1 MSNYAPPNT
10 GYYPPQPHQQPYYGA
25 QPQPQYV
32 PLEQQP
38 QWGLQPNT
46 QQQQQHN
53 YYAPQGQP
61 MLSNNMP
68 PPTYDGSINPDSGLP
83 TKFNPKPKYNDL
95 WAIVLFAI
103 QLAGFIVLSYFS
115 ITNALKDNRL
125 GPGSAP
131 GGSKTLGGLFST
143 GGLITLCI
151 SVGIGA
157 VFSVVYFFLTIA
169 FPTFL
174 IKATLL
180 LSILLYFAVAAYYL
194 YIRMWIIGGIAAIF
208 AVLYAFMWFA
218 WKSRIPFASVM
229 LRTVTSVSRDYP
241 ATYAISFMGL
251 VTQVAYSIY
260 FLLVFAGTYDF
271 YFKAN
276 SGGPSA
282 IFYVLVVFS
291 VFSFYWTSQVFSNIV
306 HTTVCGVYAT
316 YYFMAGSPQ
325 GMSKSPT
332 IESLKRSLTT
342 SFGSICFG
350 SLVIAIIQ
358 TLRFIA
364 NMARGDGDGIMAFVA
379 CCIDCLLACL
389 QGIAEFINKYAF
401 AQVAIYGKPYIQAA
415 RDTWT
420 IIQDRGIE
428 QIINDNLIGNV
439 WGMAAIFS
447 GFLSGLAT
455 YLYLHYANPDFNA
468 NGQLTIVLV
477 IVGFIMGLQI
487 CFTVGT
493 VIDSGVVT
501 TFVCLAEDPAALA
514 RTKPDL
520 FAQIQATWPEVVQ

>member
-1 MSNYAPPNT
+1 MSNYPPPNT
-10 GYYPPQPHQQPYYGA
+10 GYYPPQQQQPYYGA

-32 PLEQQP
+32 PLEQQTA
-38 QWGLQPNT
+38 WGLQQAPP
-46 QQQQQHN
+46 QQQQPN

-61 MLSNNMP
+61 MP
-68 PPTYDGSINPDSGLP
+68 PPTYDGSVNPDSGLP

-95 WAIVLFAI
+95 WAAILFVI

-115 ITNALKDNRL
+115 ITNALKDNR
-125 GPGSAP
+125 GPS
-131 GGSKTLGGLFST
+131 GGSKALGSLFST

-151 SVGIGA
+151 SVGVGA
-157 VFSVVYFFLTIA
+157 VFSVVYFFLTVA

-180 LSILLYFAVAAYYL
+180 LSIILYLAVAAYYL
-194 YIRMWIIGGIAAIF
+194 YLRIWVIGIIALIF
-208 AVLYAFMWFA
+208 GVLYAFMWFA
-218 WKSRIPFASVM
+218 WKSRIPFASIM

-241 ATYAISFMGL
+241 ATYAVSVLGL
-251 VTQVAYSIY
+251 VAQVAYSIY

-271 YFKAN
+271 YFTSGN
-276 SGGPSA
+276 SSGNNKSA
-282 IFYVLVVFS
+282 LFYVLIVFA
-291 VFSFYWTSQVFSNIV
+291 VFSFYWTSQVLSNIV
-306 HTTVCGVYAT
+306 HTTICGVYAT

-325 GMSKSPT
+325 GMTKSPT
-332 IESLKRSLTT
+332 VESFKRSVTT

-364 NMARGDGDGIMAFVA
+364 NMARGDGDGVMAFVA
-379 CCIDCLLACL
+379 CLIDCLLACL

-401 AQVAIYGKPYIQAA
+401 AQVAIYGKGYMQAA

-439 WGMAAIFS
+439 WGMASLFS
-447 GFLSGLAT
+447 GFLSGLGT
-455 YLYLHYANPDFNA
+455 YLYLIVSKPEFNA
-468 NGQLTIVLV
+468 QGQLTIVLV
-477 IVGFIMGLQI
+477 IVGFVMGLQI

-514 RTKPDL
+514 RTKPEL
-520 FAQIQATWPEVVQ
+520 FAQIQATWPEVVQGVRY

>member
-1 MSNYAPPNT
+1 MSNYPPPNT
-10 GYYPPQPHQQPYYGA
+10 GYYPPQPQQQPYYGA

-32 PLEQQP
+32 PLQQQT
-38 QWGLQPNT
+38 QWGLQP
-46 QQQQQHN
+46 QQQQQQQN

-61 MLSNNMP
+61 MP

-95 WAIVLFAI
+95 WAAILFAV
-103 QLAGFIVLSYFS
+103 QLAGFVVLSYFA
-115 ITNALKDNRL
+115 ITNALKT
-125 GPGSAP
+125 GSGP
-131 GGSKTLGGLFST
+131 GGSRGIGSLFST

-151 SVGIGA
+151 SVGVGA
-157 VFSVVYFFLTIA
+157 IFSVVYFFLTVA

-180 LSILLYFAVAAYYL
+180 LSILLYLGVAVYYL
-194 YIRMWIIGGIAAIF
+194 YLRMWIIGGIALVF
-208 AVLYAFMWFA
+208 GVLYAFMWFA

-229 LRTVTSVSRDYP
+229 LKTVTSVSRDYP
-241 ATYAISFMGL
+241 ATYAVSFLGL
-251 VTQVAYSIY
+251 ITQVAYSIY
-260 FLLVFAGTYDF
+260 FLLVFAGVYD
-271 YFKAN
+271 YYYN
-276 SGGPSA
+276 SGTSSGNNRSA
-282 IFYVLVVFS
+282 LFYVLVVFA
-291 VFSFYWTSQVFSNIV
+291 VFSFYWTSQVLSNIV
-306 HTTVCGVYAT
+306 HTTICGVYAT

-325 GMSKSPT
+325 GMTKSPT
-332 IESLKRSLTT
+332 IESMKRACTT

-350 SLVIAIIQ
+350 SLIIAVIQ

-379 CCIDCLLACL
+379 CCIDCILACL

-401 AQVAIYGKPYIQAA
+401 AQVAIYGKPYMQAA

-447 GFLSGLAT
+447 GFLSGLGT
-455 YLYLHYANPDFNA
+455 YLYLHFAKPAFNA
-468 NGQLTIVLV
+468 NDQLTIALI
-477 IVGFIMGLQI
+477 IVGFVMGLQI

-520 FAQIQATWPEVVQ
+520 FARIQATWPEVVQGVRY

>member
-1 MSNYAPPNT
+1 MSNYPPPNP
-10 GYYPPQPHQQPYYGA
+10 GYYPPQQQQYGA

-32 PLEQQP
+32 PLQQQP
-38 QWGLQPNT
+38 AWGLQAPP
-46 QQQQQHN
+46 QQQQQPN

-61 MLSNNMP
+61 MP
-68 PPTYDGSINPDSGLP
+68 PPTYDGSVNPDSGLP
-83 TKFNPKPKYNDL
+83 SKFNPKPKYNDL
-95 WAIVLFAI
+95 WAAILFAI

-115 ITNALKDNRL
+115 ITNALKANR
-125 GPGSAP
+125 GPS
-131 GGSKTLGGLFST
+131 GGSKALGALFST
-143 GGLITLCI
+143 GGLVTLCI
-151 SVGIGA
+151 SVGVGA
-157 VFSVVYFFLTIA
+157 VFSVAYFCLTVA
-169 FPTFL
+169 FPTFV

-180 LSILLYFAVAAYYL
+180 LSILLYLAVAAYYL
-194 YIRMWIIGGIAAIF
+194 YLRMWVIGAIALVF
-208 AVLYAFMWFA
+208 GVLYAFMWFA

-241 ATYAISFMGL
+241 ATYAVSFLGL
-251 VTQVAYSIY
+251 IAQVAYSIY

-271 YFKAN
+271 YFT
-276 SGGPSA
+276 SGTSSGNNKSA
-282 IFYVLVVFS
+282 LFYVLVVFA
-291 VFSFYWTSQVFSNIV
+291 VFSFYWTSQVLSNIV
-306 HTTVCGVYAT
+306 HTTICGVYAT

-325 GMSKSPT
+325 GMTKSPT
-332 IESLKRSLTT
+332 IESFKRSVTT

-350 SLVIAIIQ
+350 SLIIAIIQ

-364 NMARGDGDGIMAFVA
+364 NMARGDGDGVMAFVA
-379 CCIDCLLACL
+379 CLIDCLLACL

-401 AQVAIYGKPYIQAA
+401 AQVAIYGKGYMQSA

-439 WGMAAIFS
+439 WGMAALFS
-447 GFLSGLAT
+447 GFLSGLGT
-455 YLYLHYANPDFNA
+455 YLYLHFSQPAFNA
-468 NGQLTIVLV
+468 QGQLTIALI
-477 IVGFIMGLQI
+477 IVGFVMGLQI

-514 RTKPDL
+514 RTKPEL
-520 FAQIQATWPEVVQ
+520 FGQIQATWPEVVQGVRY